1 VLLDQLVNGLVSGGL
16 YALVAIGYALV
27 FGVLGKLNFAH
38 GEIFMFGGYA
48 GLVALAL
55 GGDLA
60 VALVFAAAVSAALG
74 LAVELVSFRKFA
86 RGDAQIAA
94 ALSSLL
100 VGLIVIELTHKLFS
114 SEPRSLGLPP
124 EIYSAGFELAGVQI
138 AYIKLAILGTALALM
153 VVLSWMVERTRLGRN
168 IRAVSESP
176 EGAALLGIDVKR
188 VTQQTFVIASILGGV
203 SGLLVAAKSGIVVSE
218 VGLTFGLKA
227 LAVMAIGGMGDLRG
241 TVAAAFLVGIAEA
254 LTYWAGLGRLGEITV
269 WVLMILV
276 LLVRPA
282 GLFAHGLAQERRA

>member
-1 VLLDQLVNGLVSGGL
+1 MLLDQLVNGLVSGGL